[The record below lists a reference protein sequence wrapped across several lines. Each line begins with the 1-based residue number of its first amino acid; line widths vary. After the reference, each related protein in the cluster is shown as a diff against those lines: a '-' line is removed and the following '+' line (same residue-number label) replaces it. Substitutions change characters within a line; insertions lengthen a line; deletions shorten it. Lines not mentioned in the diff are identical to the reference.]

1 MVFLASSPAQRLR
14 GSRRVKHG
22 GDDNDAAGTS
32 APKPPPSRP
41 FKVVRPSFNP
51 IKVVPK
57 PPATQSEVIE
67 LTSTEENPIEEPD
80 TEYEDAAHGKKRKLK
95 AGNTSR
101 VLKKVAPSTEKA
113 DAPKVGKK
121 GVRGKND
128 VPSKV
133 PPAPLPT
140 ANTSPVK
147 GGPLSPLTVGSSSD
161 DLPSPEH
168 SKAGKAI
175 RLRDGPSDQ
184 PKRDRVKPR
193 PVTKNSQVMMKRR
206 LRMAYRDSDSE
217 ADVDESM
224 KADSTTTTNVIP
236 KATGSANI
244 VSEEKSTQPTKDEG
258 VRDMEELPPTSPLN
272 AVTPTI
278 PNQQALRDSNTPRP
292 GTPPLSMSLEMV
304 VTLDATHSTTIHA
317 ILSTT
322 LEMVVTIHA
331 TPLLMKTLEVPFAT
345 LHTTLKRF
353 NSREALH
360 SHDHHYIRTYSQ
372 EPARALDRD
381 ALHPRDAF
389 YYRDSRNPRY
399 VSPQDLYGSGDIRAE
414 SDLNT
419 RDSSPTSDFHGN
431 YGLGTYRPHRDDLD
445 EREQSLSPY
454 RSRHVGGGH
463 YRESRYPQGPSR
475 RFQDSR
481 WDDAA
486 HFDYGHD
493 GVPRGFSRDRPPR
506 PPPAA

>member
-1 MVFLASSPAQRLR
+1 ML
-14 GSRRVKHG
+14 
-22 GDDNDAAGTS
+22 
-32 APKPPPSRP
+32 
-41 FKVVRPSFNP
+41 
-51 IKVVPK
+51 
-57 PPATQSEVIE
+57 
-67 LTSTEENPIEEPD
+67 
-80 TEYEDAAHGKKRKLK
+80 
-95 AGNTSR
+95 
-101 VLKKVAPSTEKA
+101 
-113 DAPKVGKK
+113 
-121 GVRGKND
+121 
-128 VPSKV
+128 
-133 PPAPLPT
+133 
-140 ANTSPVK
+140 PVK
-147 GGPLSPLTVGSSSD
+147 GRCFWEVAF
-161 DLPSPEH
+161 DLPCAVRNPPHNPQE
-168 SKAGKAI
+168 
-175 RLRDGPSDQ
+175 
-184 PKRDRVKPR
+184 V
-193 PVTKNSQVMMKRR
+193 
-206 LRMAYRDSDSE
+206 
-217 ADVDESM
+217 
-224 KADSTTTTNVIP
+224 
-236 KATGSANI
+236 
-244 VSEEKSTQPTKDEG
+244 
-258 VRDMEELPPTSPLN
+258 VRDPRDFRDPAQHDPRYPPRS
-272 AVTPTI
+272 
-278 PNQQALRDSNTPRP
+278 
-292 GTPPLSMSLEMV
+292 
-304 VTLDATHSTTIHA
+304 
-317 ILSTT
+317 
-322 LEMVVTIHA
+322 
-331 TPLLMKTLEVPFAT
+331 
-345 LHTTLKRF
+345 

-419 RDSSPTSDFHGN
+419 RDSSPMSDFHGN